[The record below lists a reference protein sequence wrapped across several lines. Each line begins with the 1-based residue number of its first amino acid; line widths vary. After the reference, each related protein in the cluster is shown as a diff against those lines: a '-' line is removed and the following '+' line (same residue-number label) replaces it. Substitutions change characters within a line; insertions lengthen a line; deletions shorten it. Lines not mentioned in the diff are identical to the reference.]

1 MVFGPRHSIKL
12 SGRIYSLGEIAG
24 KKEKSTQQVISVS
37 FSGLYCVCEVRKELT
52 YGWVR
57 KSSNRSGEP
66 DSTGVYYWQC
76 GFGVMS
82 CGYGE
87 KETFVHCLW
96 ECKLESHD
104 GKQYGGSS
112 RN

>member
-1 MVFGPRHSIKL
+1 V
-12 SGRIYSLGEIAG
+12 GEEIQL
-24 KKEKSTQQVISVS
+24 K
-37 FSGLYCVCEVRKELT
+37 VRRT
-52 YGWVR
+52 R
-57 KSSNRSGEP
+57 

-76 GFGVMS
+76 WFGVMS

-104 GKQYGGSS
+104 GKQYAGSS